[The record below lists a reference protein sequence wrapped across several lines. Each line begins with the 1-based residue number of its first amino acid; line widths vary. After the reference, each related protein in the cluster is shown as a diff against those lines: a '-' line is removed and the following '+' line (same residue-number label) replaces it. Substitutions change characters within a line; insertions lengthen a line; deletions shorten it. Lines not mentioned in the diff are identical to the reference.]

1 MENNQNKAMNMKTLI
16 VTCLLSGLIS
26 GCAMRR
32 SEPVKQKLFQ
42 PASSQIANGEKIFMA
57 KCQKCH
63 PGGEAGLGIALN
75 PVPAPRFLKRFQI
88 RHGLGVMPAFK
99 KDEISRQ
106 QLYDITS
113 YMSAWKHY

>member
-1 MENNQNKAMNMKTLI
+1 MKVKTILLA
-16 VTCLLSGLIS
+16 CALSGFLNT
-26 GCAMRR
+26 CAVRR
-32 SEPVKQKLFQ
+32 SEPVRQKLFR
-42 PASSQIANGEKIFMA
+42 PATSRIANGEKIFMT

-99 KDEISRQ
+99 KDEITRE
-106 QLYDITS
+106 QLHDITG
-113 YMSAWKHY
+113 YLSAWKHY

>member
-1 MENNQNKAMNMKTLI
+1 MKITAIILTCTLTL
-16 VTCLLSGLIS
+16 VLAA
-26 GCAMRR
+26 CAVRR
-32 SEPVKQKLFQ
+32 SEPVKQKLFK
-42 PASSQIANGEKIFMA
+42 PATSEIANGEKIFMA

-75 PVPAPRFLKRFQI
+75 PVPAPRFLKRFQM

-106 QLYDITS
+106 ELYDITS
-113 YMSAWKHY
+113 YMAAWKRY

>member
-1 MENNQNKAMNMKTLI
+1 MNIKTLI
-16 VTCLLSGLIS
+16 IACAIACLAI
-26 GCAMRR
+26 GCTPRR
-32 SEPVKQKLFQ
+32 SEPVRQKLFH
-42 PASSQIANGEKIFMA
+42 PSSSQVANGERVFMA

-106 QLYDITS
+106 ELYDITT

>member
-1 MENNQNKAMNMKTLI
+1 MNIKAI
-16 VTCLLSGLIS
+16 LLMCTITAAVG
-26 GCAMRR
+26 GCAGRH

-42 PASSQIANGEKIFMA
+42 PATSEIANGEKIFMA

-99 KDEISRQ
+99 KDEISRKE
-106 QLYDITS
+106 LYDITS
-113 YMSAWKHY
+113 YMAAWKHY